1 MHVYGLCLQGA
12 ASLME
17 GHRHVQEQITKCVN
31 GTKVEMY
38 IMEVGVINSGWGVGC
53 LEKSSWRR

>member
-1 MHVYGLCLQGA
+1 
-12 ASLME
+12 ME

-38 IMEVGVINSGWGVGC
+38 IMEVEVINSGWGVGC